1 MVPPGP
7 GIGPGSFMH
16 ITITEGAY
24 PVGFG
29 GFTSHV
35 E

>member
-1 MVPPGP
+1 LGP
-7 GIGPGSFMH
+7 GIGHGSFMQV
-16 ITITEGAY
+16 IIMVGAY

-29 GFTSHV
+29 GLTSHV